1 MNVLHFTS
9 IILFP
14 RESYLITSMGS
25 LVHSST
31 CAPNYYLTITE
42 IICGKY
48 EEKIIRHQAEI
59 PMESLWKDVG
69 VRSGWNKR
77 RDGAQNVGRTGA
89 KRRTDG
95 QTDTL
100 QTVSDWSQRVN
111 PITHRR
117 ARFIV
122 WTGDWLRVPD
132 THDGGSHSLRWP
144 WARNE
149 SGDRGGTGRKV
160 SCGFTHPIIRA
171 LKTTL
176 TIGAPEEVLD
186 ARNGFDRIYRFA
198 FTTDPKQ
205 YIIDVIY
212 RSQLHFSPSLRMI
225 DRSMLQ
231 CRQSIRRNVGFF
243 RTFLMAQD
251 QLHLTLFDKR

>member
-1 MNVLHFTS
+1 MRLEEFDVRAEL
-9 IILFP
+9 LFD
-14 RESYLITSMGS
+14 
-25 LVHSST
+25 
-31 CAPNYYLTITE
+31 NYWNHIVYE
-42 IICGKY
+42 RY
-48 EEKIIRHQAEI
+48 EERIIKHRAGI
-59 PMESLWKDVG
+59 PVESLWTE
-69 VRSGWNKR
+69 RTYTFAA
-77 RDGAQNVGRTGA
+77 DGIKGETAQNVGRTGA

-132 THDGGSHSLRWP
+132 AHDGGSHSLRWP

-149 SGDRGGTGRKV
+149 SGDRGGAGRKV

-176 TIGAPEEVLD
+176 TIDAPEEVLG
-186 ARNGFDRIYRFA
+186 AN
-198 FTTDPKQ
+198 
-205 YIIDVIY
+205 
-212 RSQLHFSPSLRMI
+212 
-225 DRSMLQ
+225 RSMD
-231 CRQSIRRNVGFF
+231 SIGSMDSRSWS
-243 RTFLMAQD
+243 
-251 QLHLTLFDKR
+251 